1 MDAADRLLVVE
12 HERTAPAGLLGLW
25 ARRRGLALDTA
36 RPAEG
41 DVLPASLP
49 GYAGVAVLGS
59 EQTAFDDTLP
69 WLADEL
75 ALVARAVADG
85 IPVLGICFGGQVLA
99 RVLGARVYR
108 LSQPEIGW
116 VRLASQRP
124 GLASGPWLSWH
135 QDGFDRPAGAAELA
149 TGGASVQAF
158 AVGPHA
164 GLQFHPEATEPITAD
179 WLRATRPPLSPEH
192 AARLSQGW
200 AEAAGRVRRE
210 AATLFSA
217 WLDGGLAGPATAAW
231 NTQRLRG

>member
-1 MDAADRLLVVE
+1 MTNYHHASPSAQDYAVDLVNNPN
-12 HERTAPAGLLGLW
+12 T
-25 ARRRGLALDTA
+25 
-36 RPAEG
+36 
-41 DVLPASLP
+41 
-49 GYAGVAVLGS
+49 
-59 EQTAFDDTLP
+59 
-69 WLADEL
+69 
-75 ALVARAVADG
+75 
-85 IPVLGICFGGQVLA
+85 
-99 RVLGARVYR
+99 
-108 LSQPEIGW
+108 
-116 VRLASQRP
+116 
-124 GLASGPWLSWH
+124 
-135 QDGFDRPAGAAELA
+135 ELA

-158 AVGPHA
+158 AVGPHT